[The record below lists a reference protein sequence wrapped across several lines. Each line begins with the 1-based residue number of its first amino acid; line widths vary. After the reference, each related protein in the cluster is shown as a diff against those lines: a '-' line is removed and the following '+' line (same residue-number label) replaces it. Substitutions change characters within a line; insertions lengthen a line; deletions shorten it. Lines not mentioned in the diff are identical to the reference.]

1 MVIVMANMTVSMP
14 RRIAIFA
21 VVAWALFMSALDG
34 TIVATALH
42 VMQDSLGTS
51 LTWVGWTITAY
62 GLGLVAAVMLVGK
75 VAERFGRRRVFIF
88 SIVLFTVASLLCG
101 LAQNIYMLIV
111 FRILQAIGGAG
122 FTPTVTGIVVD
133 YFGSSRDKFI
143 GMFGGIFT
151 IGGIMGPIIGGILV
165 EYWSWRGVFL
175 VNVPIGLILIPLA
188 LHVIP
193 RDKKRRQKRKEKLDY
208 VGAGFVGVGLL
219 GLMTGLT
226 FLNST
231 ATEMV
236 WVCIASFVIAGM
248 MLMFFMQHIRRVR
261 KPLIKPEFIYGKK
274 FGVVNLVNILYGG
287 SIGGL
292 MALVPI
298 YAVTRYEVSIL
309 SAATLL
315 TAQAVGA
322 IIFTTLGAALL
333 RRTGYRKPMMV
344 GALLVIVG
352 MITLAIA
359 PIGNVP
365 PYIWLAI
372 GIAIVGSGAG
382 LASPASRNAGLQLM
396 PNHAPT
402 IAALRTTFMQVGGIA
417 AVSAATIII
426 DNAHSPSMAQSLIY
440 MFFPLMLLLL
450 LPLINKVPEHKGVW

>member
-1 MVIVMANMTVSMP
+1 MANMTVSMP

>member
-1 MVIVMANMTVSMP
+1 MVIKAVPMR

-21 VVAWALFMSALDG
+21 VAAWALFMSALDG

-274 FGVVNLVNILYGG
+274 FGVVNLVNVLYGG

>member
-1 MVIVMANMTVSMP
+1 
-14 RRIAIFA
+14 
-21 VVAWALFMSALDG
+21 
-34 TIVATALH
+34 
-42 VMQDSLGTS
+42 
-51 LTWVGWTITAY
+51 
-62 GLGLVAAVMLVGK
+62 MLVGK